1 MSVVEERP
9 ERALTIGDFCAAEH
23 VSVATYYKMRRLGV
37 GPCEERIP
45 GTAIIRIT
53 PEARRAWHERLAEM
67 RQSGEAKIEE
77 RRRSAHAAHAGKMAA
92 ASPLHVSKR
101 GTSGGGRQ

>member
-1 MSVVEERP
+1 MCTIYERP
-9 ERALTIGDFCAAEH
+9 ERALTTAEFCAAER
-23 VSVATYYKMRRLGV
+23 VSVSTYYKLRRLGV
-37 GPCEERIP
+37 GPCEERVP

-53 PEARRAWHERLAEM
+53 PEARRAWHAQLAEM
-67 RQSGEAKIEE
+67 RQSGEAELEE
-77 RRRSAHAAHAGKMAA
+77 RRRRAHAAHAGKMAA